1 MRAAH
6 AGSVD
11 RVQTIV
17 EDTCL
22 LSDRRE
28 CGQDKEKKSGW
39 IQKEQYCARRALMR
53 KNFI

>member
-6 AGSVD
+6 AGSID

-28 CGQDKEKKSGW
+28 CGR
-39 IQKEQYCARRALMR
+39 IRRRKADGFR
-53 KNFI
+53 KNSIVRGERL